1 MTDSV
6 SLNRAIGMRER
17 ILAALGD
24 LFYRGGTYLVGVDEI
39 VRHLNITRAT
49 LYRHFD
55 GKEGLIVAYLEHR
68 DAAVRRELNSVIGHA
83 SGETAIHA
91 IFDNLAAKTE
101 REAFRGCGFF
111 IAVTENP
118 GSAPIRAVAT
128 THKMFLHGLFD
139 RLVPAGRDH
148 AEVTEQL
155 LVLYEGAL
163 AASVLRQHARPA
175 EAARKAAAILLSVAD
190 LVREGVTP

>member
-1 MTDSV
+1 MTDS
-6 SLNRAIGMRER
+6 LTATPALPMRER

-55 GKEGLIVAYLEHR
+55 GKEGLIVAYLERR
-68 DAAVRRELNSVIGHA
+68 DAAVRQELDAVIGA
-83 SGETAIHA
+83 ATGAAAIHA
-91 IFDNLAAKTE
+91 IFDNLAAKTR

-118 GSAPIRAVAT
+118 GSASIRAVAT
-128 THKMFLHGLFD
+128 AHKIFLHALFD
-139 RLVPAGRDH
+139 RLVPAGTDH

-163 AASVLRQHARPA
+163 AASVLRQEARPA
-175 EAARKAAAILLSVAD
+175 EAARKAAAILLSVAN
-190 LVREGVTP
+190 LVGEGVAQ